1 MTKSNRAVERPVSA
15 EERLQQVPF
24 FQGAK
29 PAMLHDL
36 AEHLKPR
43 RYRSGSD
50 VFHRGDPGNAMF
62 IITSGAVRIY
72 LPSERDV
79 VLAVLREGDMFGEMA
94 LLERDIP
101 GRPNG
106 SARSASAR
114 AIQDSVLL
122 RLERADFERVL
133 DHYPEAQRA
142 VIDVLVERLRK
153 TNESIQDAYLLEVP
167 GRLARRILLIAEE
180 HGRDAEAGRELGI
193 RVSQQDLA
201 DMIGASRVAVNKQ
214 LQVWRRDG
222 IIEISR
228 QRITILDIDALKK
241 EYPLLP

>member
-1 MTKSNRAVERPVSA
+1 MTKSNRVAERPISA

-24 FQGAK
+24 FQGA
-29 PAMLHDL
+29 PAAMLHAL
-36 AEHLKPR
+36 AENLKPR

-62 IITSGAVRIY
+62 IIASGAIRIY
-72 LPSERDV
+72 LPSDRDV

-94 LLERDIP
+94 LLERDTP
-101 GRPNG
+101 GRPDA

-114 AIQDSVLL
+114 AIQDSDLL
-122 RLERADFERVL
+122 RLERADFDRVFNQF
-133 DHYPEAQRA
+133 PQAQRA
-142 VIDVLVERLRK
+142 VIDVLVERLRR
-153 TNESIQDAYLLEVP
+153 TNDSIQDAYLLEVP

-180 HGRDAEAGRELGI
+180 HGRDADAGRELGI

-228 QRITILDIDALKK
+228 QRLTILDTDALKK